1 MKLGALILSPSHLSQ
16 IIAHLKAG
24 KPNEACG
31 LLAGQNGR
39 VTKVYLMANAAGSP
53 VRYSMEPEALIQ
65 VIEEIEERGWDLVGI
80 FHSHP
85 GGPLSPSAT
94 DIAEAYYPDSAYVIC
109 APDAAGRWQ
118 AKAFEIREG
127 RVREIRLRVEN

>member
-1 MKLGALILSPSHLSQ
+1 MRLVLSPSHLAQ
-16 IIAHLKAG
+16 IHAHVEAG

-31 LLAGQNGR
+31 LLGGRKGR
-39 VTKVYLMANAAGSP
+39 VEQVYLTENAAHSP
-53 VRYSMEPEALIQ
+53 VRYLVTPTQLIH
-65 VIEEIEERGWDLVGI
+65 VLIDIEERGWDLVGI

-85 GGPLSPSAT
+85 GGPPSPSAT